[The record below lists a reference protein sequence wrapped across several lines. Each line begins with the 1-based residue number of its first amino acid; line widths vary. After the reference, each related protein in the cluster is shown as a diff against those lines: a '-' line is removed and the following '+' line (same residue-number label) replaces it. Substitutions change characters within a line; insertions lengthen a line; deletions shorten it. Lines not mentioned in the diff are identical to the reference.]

1 MRYVLHHHPLSSYC
15 QKVRIACYELGV
27 DFEPRHV
34 DLGNPQERA
43 AFLALWPT
51 GKIPLLVADGR
62 VVPETSIMIEFLQQH
77 HAGAQPLLPRE
88 AQARLEVR
96 LWDRLCDQY
105 VMAPMMAIVANELRP
120 AAQRDPLAVEAS
132 LATLRMAYAM
142 LERQLAGREWL
153 AGSGFSMADCAA
165 APALFY
171 AATLCPFPPECA
183 GLAAYFERLVARASV
198 RRAWAEAQPFFSNYP
213 FYDRIPGRFLQPLV

>member
-1 MRYVLHHHPLSSYC
+1 MRCVLHHHPLSSYC
-15 QKVRIACYELGV
+15 QKVKIACYELGV
-27 DFEPRHV
+27 DFEPHHV
-34 DLGNPQERA
+34 DLGDPRERA

-51 GKIPLLVADGR
+51 GKIPLLVADGQ

-77 HAGAQPLLPRE
+77 HAGRQPLLPRE
-88 AQARLEVR
+88 AQQRLDVR

-105 VMAPMMAIVANELRP
+105 VMTPMTAIVGNELRP
-120 AAQRDPLAVEAS
+120 PAQRDPLAVESA

-142 LERQLAGREWL
+142 LERQLAGHEWL

-171 AATLCPFPPECA
+171 ATTLCAFPAECT
-183 GLAAYFERLVARASV
+183 GLAAYFERLVARPSV
-198 RRAWAEAQPFFSNYP
+198 RRTWREAQPFFGNYP
-213 FYDRIPGRFLQPLV
+213 FHERIPARFLG

>member
-1 MRYVLHHHPLSSYC
+1 MHYTLHHHPLSSYC
-15 QKVRIACYELGV
+15 QKVKIACYELGV
-27 DFEPRHV
+27 AFEPRHV
-34 DLGNPQERA
+34 DLGDPQQRT

-62 VVPETSIMIEFLQQH
+62 VVPETSIMIEFLQQQ
-77 HAGAQPLLPRE
+77 HAGALPLLPRE
-88 AQARLEVR
+88 AQQRLEVR

-105 VMAPMMAIVANELRP
+105 VMTPMMAIVGNALRP
-120 AAQRDPLAVEAS
+120 PERRDPLIEESS

-153 AGSGFSMADCAA
+153 AGGGFSMADCAA

-171 AATLCPFPPECA
+171 AATLCPFPPESLQ
-183 GLAAYFERLVARASV
+183 LAAYFERLVARPSV
-198 RRAWAEAQPFFSNYP
+198 RRAWTEAQPYFANYP
-213 FYDRIPGRFLQPLV
+213 FHERIPARFLAPPQ

>member
-1 MRYVLHHHPLSSYC
+1 MRHVLHEHPLSSHC
-15 QKVRIACYELGV
+15 QKVKIACYELGV

-34 DLGNPQERA
+34 DLGDPRERA
-43 AFLALWPT
+43 AFVALWPT
-51 GKIPLLVADGR
+51 GKIPLLVTDGR

-88 AQARLEVR
+88 AQQRLDVR
-96 LWDRLCDQY
+96 LWDRLSDHY
-105 VMAPMMAIVANELRP
+105 VMAPMMAIVGNELRP
-120 AAQRDPLAVEAS
+120 AAQRDPLVVESS

-153 AGSGFSMADCAA
+153 AAPGFSMADCAA

-171 AATLCPFPPECA
+171 AATLCPFPPECTQ
-183 GLAAYFERLVARASV
+183 LAAYFERLVARPSV
-198 RRAWAEAQPFFSNYP
+198 RRAWAEAQPYFALYP
-213 FYDRIPGRFLQPLV
+213 FCERIPARFRAAVR